1 MNGFLG
7 YEKKIWERICI
18 SIYEVIQPSIR
29 VVGVTRDKY
38 FRSNRMDARSPSL
51 TCHHRLIKNN
61 SVSRAQESFSTSR
74 GTAGTAGTWYG
85 DLVGWSCLT
94 AAVVVQMKRE
104 MGAEKH
110 CTVRSRTPAPQPIKA
125 AGKPRPLPQPEA
137 GLSTWPASLADRVSP
152 PQPPPQ
158 PEVGPSS
165 RPATLAD
172 WMAKMRPPNSFHDT
186 FGTGWAT
193 YSRDELAIAPCPA
206 ISKSWLRRGYG
217 PLEEIRGLNMVLAD
231 LKVEYLAS

>member
-1 MNGFLG
+1 MGAHIHKYLRGNPAVYSG
-7 YEKKIWERICI
+7 
-18 SIYEVIQPSIR
+18 

-74 GTAGTAGTWYG
+74 GTAGTAGAWHG

-110 CTVRSRTPAPQPIKA
+110 CTVSEFKKCKRTRHRIITQRPVATTHMRATESTACSRSSA
-125 AGKPRPLPQPEA
+125 
-137 GLSTWPASLADRVSP
+137 VSI
-152 PQPPPQ
+152 
-158 PEVGPSS
+158 
-165 RPATLAD
+165 
-172 WMAKMRPPNSFHDT
+172 H
-186 FGTGWAT
+186 
-193 YSRDELAIAPCPA
+193 
-206 ISKSWLRRGYG
+206 
-217 PLEEIRGLNMVLAD
+217 
-231 LKVEYLAS
+231 